1 MNKNT
6 LHHAAPFHPIED
18 VIREIRRGRM
28 VIIVDDKAREN
39 EGDLLI
45 AAEKATDRSI
55 NFMARFG
62 RGLICVAMTRERLAG
77 LNIAR
82 MTSNHAPDNLH
93 TAFMASVDARQGVAT
108 GISAHDRARTIRVL
122 LDKKSQPGDLV
133 SPGHVFP
140 LAAREGGVLR
150 RAGHTE
156 AALDLARLAG
166 LKPAGII
173 CEIMRDDGRMARL
186 PDLLKFSRRHHLCI
200 TSVADLIAY
209 RRRSEKLVTC
219 VRKALLPTEFGLF
232 SLRLYQ
238 SLPDG
243 DLHLALV
250 MGNPAN
256 DKSALVRVHSE
267 CLTGD
272 VFGSLRC
279 DCGAQLHAAM
289 QKVAAAKSGV
299 ILYMRQEGRGIGLA
313 NKIHAYALQEQG
325 LDTVTANKK
334 LGFPADLR
342 DYGAGAQILSDLGLK
357 KNQANDEQPAQSHRP
372 GRLRHADRGAHPHY
386 FTDQSVQPE
395 IPGHKKEKTRAL
407 AVRSGGRLW
416 TGTRNLILLTLTSC

>member
-1 MNKNT
+1 MKKNT
-6 LHHAAPFHPIED
+6 LHHITPFHPIED
-18 VIREIRRGRM
+18 VIREIRRGRI

-39 EGDLLI
+39 EGDLVI
-45 AAEKATDRSI
+45 AAEKATGRTI

-62 RGLICVAMTRERLAG
+62 RGLICVAMTQERLAQ
-77 LNIAR
+77 LNIAK
-82 MTSNHAPDNLH
+82 MSSTHAPDTFR
-93 TAFMASVDARQGVAT
+93 TAFMASVDARRGVTT

-122 LDKKSQPGDLV
+122 LDEKSRSGDLV
-133 SPGHVFP
+133 SPGHIFP

-156 AALDLARLAG
+156 AAIDLARLAG
-166 LKPAGII
+166 LKPAGVI
-173 CEIMRDDGRMARL
+173 CEIIRDDGRMARL
-186 PDLLKFSRRHHLCI
+186 PDLLRFSAQHNLII

-219 VRKALLPTEFGLF
+219 VRQALLPTKFGMF
-232 SLRLYQ
+232 NLRLYQ
-238 SLPDG
+238 SMPDG

-250 MGNPAN
+250 MGNPAR

-289 QKVAAAKSGV
+289 KMVATAKSGV
-299 ILYMRQEGRGIGLA
+299 VLYMRQEGRGIGLA

-325 LDTVTANKK
+325 LDTVAANKK

-342 DYGAGAQILSDLGLK
+342 DYGMGAQILSDLGLK
-357 KNQANDEQPAQSHRP
+357 KIRLMTNNPRKVIGLEGYGMQIVERIPVILPANLYNRKYLATKKKK
-372 GRLRHADRGAHPHY
+372 L
-386 FTDQSVQPE
+386 
-395 IPGHKKEKTRAL
+395 GHWL
-407 AVRSGGRLW
+407 
-416 TGTRNLILLTLTSC
+416 

>member
-1 MNKNT
+1 MKKST
-6 LHHAAPFHPIED
+6 LHHITPFHPIED
-18 VIREIRRGRM
+18 VIREIRRGRI

-39 EGDLLI
+39 EGDLVI
-45 AAEKATDRSI
+45 AAEKATGRTI

-62 RGLICVAMTRERLAG
+62 RGLICVAMTQERLAQ
-77 LNIAR
+77 LNIAK
-82 MTSNHAPDNLH
+82 MSSTHAPDTFR
-93 TAFMASVDARQGVAT
+93 TAFMASVDAHRGVTT
-108 GISAHDRARTIRVL
+108 GISAHDRARTIHVL
-122 LDKKSQPGDLV
+122 LDEKSRSGDLV
-133 SPGHVFP
+133 SPGHIFP

-156 AALDLARLAG
+156 AAIDLARLAG
-166 LKPAGII
+166 LKPAGVI
-173 CEIMRDDGRMARL
+173 CEIIRDDGRMARL
-186 PDLLKFSRRHHLCI
+186 PDLLRFSAQHNLII

-219 VRKALLPTEFGLF
+219 VRQALLPTKFGMF
-232 SLRLYQ
+232 NLRLYQ
-238 SLPDG
+238 SMPDG

-250 MGNPAN
+250 MGNPAR

-279 DCGAQLHAAM
+279 DCGAQLHVAM
-289 QKVAAAKSGV
+289 KMVATAKSGV
-299 ILYMRQEGRGIGLA
+299 VLYMRQEGRGIGLA

-342 DYGAGAQILSDLGLK
+342 DYGMGAQILSDLGLK
-357 KNQANDEQPAQSHRP
+357 KIRLMTNNPRKVIGLEGYGMQIVERIPVILPANIYNRKYLATKKKK
-372 GRLRHADRGAHPHY
+372 L
-386 FTDQSVQPE
+386 
-395 IPGHKKEKTRAL
+395 GHWL
-407 AVRSGGRLW
+407 
-416 TGTRNLILLTLTSC
+416 

>member
-1 MNKNT
+1 MKKHNIT
-6 LHHAAPFHPIED
+6 PFHPIED
-18 VIREIRRGRM
+18 VIREIHRGRM

-39 EGDLLI
+39 EGDLVI
-45 AAEKATDRSI
+45 AAEKATDRAI

-62 RGLICVAMTRERLAG
+62 RGLICVAMTQDRLAR
-77 LNIAR
+77 LNITK
-82 MTSNHAPDNLH
+82 MSSTHAPDTFR
-93 TAFMASVDARQGVAT
+93 TAFMASVDARRGIAT
-108 GISAHDRARTIRVL
+108 GISAHDRARTVHVL
-122 LDKKSQPGDLV
+122 LDEKSRSGDLV

-156 AALDLARLAG
+156 AAIDLARLAG
-166 LKPAGII
+166 LKPSGII

-186 PDLLKFSRRHHLCI
+186 PDLLEFSKHHHLSI

-219 VRKALLPTEFGLF
+219 VRQALLPTKFGLF
-232 SLRLYQ
+232 KLRLYQ
-238 SLPDG
+238 SLPDD
-243 DLHLALV
+243 DLHIALV
-250 MGNPAN
+250 MGDPAR
-256 DKSALVRVHSE
+256 DKSTLVRVHSE

-289 QKVAAAKSGV
+289 QKVAEAKSGV
-299 ILYMRQEGRGIGLA
+299 VLYMRQEGRGIGLA

-342 DYGAGAQILSDLGLK
+342 DYGMGAQILSDIGLK
-357 KNQANDEQPAQSHRP
+357 KIRLMTNNPRKVIGLEGYGIQIVEIIPVILPANPYNRKYLDTKKKK
-372 GRLRHADRGAHPHY
+372 L
-386 FTDQSVQPE
+386 
-395 IPGHKKEKTRAL
+395 GHWL
-407 AVRSGGRLW
+407 
-416 TGTRNLILLTLTSC
+416 

>member
-1 MNKNT
+1 MKKSHIT
-6 LHHAAPFHPIED
+6 PFHPIED

-28 VIIVDDKAREN
+28 VVIVDDKAREN
-39 EGDLLI
+39 EGDLVI
-45 AAEKATDRSI
+45 AAEKATDRTI

-62 RGLICVAMTRERLAG
+62 RGLICVAMTQDRLTR
-77 LNIAR
+77 LNITK
-82 MTSNHAPDNLH
+82 MSSTHAPDTLR
-93 TAFMASVDARQGVAT
+93 TAFMASVDARQGIAT

-122 LDKKSQPGDLV
+122 LDEKSRSGDLV

-156 AALDLARLAG
+156 AAIDLARLAG
-166 LKPAGII
+166 LKPSGII

-186 PDLLKFSRRHHLCI
+186 PDLLQFSKHHHLSI

-209 RRRSEKLVTC
+209 RRRSEKLVIC
-219 VRKALLPTEFGLF
+219 VRQALLPTAFGLF
-232 SLRLYQ
+232 NLRLYQ

-243 DLHLALV
+243 DLHIALV
-250 MGNPAN
+250 MGDPAR

-279 DCGAQLHAAM
+279 DCGAQLRAAM
-289 QKVAAAKSGV
+289 QKVAETKSGV
-299 ILYMRQEGRGIGLA
+299 VLYMRQEGRGIGLA

-325 LDTVTANKK
+325 MDTVAANKK

-357 KNQANDEQPAQSHRP
+357 KI
-372 GRLRHADRGAHPHY
+372 RLMTNNPRKVIGLEGYGIQIVER
-386 FTDQSVQPE
+386 
-395 IPGHKKEKTRAL
+395 IPVILPSNPYNRKYLDTKKKKLGHWL
-407 AVRSGGRLW
+407 
-416 TGTRNLILLTLTSC
+416 

>member
-1 MNKNT
+1 MKKQKT
-6 LHHAAPFHPIED
+6 SPFHPIED
-18 VIREIRRGRM
+18 IIREIRRGRM
-28 VIIVDDKAREN
+28 VVIVDDKAREN
-39 EGDLLI
+39 EGDLVV
-45 AAEKATDRSI
+45 AAEKTTDRTI

-62 RGLICVAMTRERLAG
+62 RGLICVAMTQERLAR
-77 LNIAR
+77 LNIAK
-82 MTSNHAPDNLH
+82 MSSTHAPDTFR
-93 TAFMASVDARQGVAT
+93 TAFMASVDARQGVTT

-122 LDKKSQPGDLV
+122 LDDKSRPDDLV
-133 SPGHVFP
+133 SPGHIFP

-156 AALDLARLAG
+156 AAIDLVRLAG

-173 CEIMRDDGRMARL
+173 CEIIRDDGRMARL
-186 PDLLKFSRRHHLCI
+186 PDLLRFSARHRLSI

-209 RRRSEKLVTC
+209 RRRSEKLVAC
-219 VRKALLPTEFGLF
+219 VRQALLPTEFGLF
-232 SLRLYQ
+232 NLRLYQ

-250 MGNPAN
+250 MGNPAQ

-279 DCGAQLHAAM
+279 DCGAQLRTAM
-289 QKVAAAKSGV
+289 KKVAEAKSGV
-299 ILYMRQEGRGIGLA
+299 VLYMRQEGRGIGLA

-325 LDTVTANKK
+325 LDTVAANKK

-342 DYGAGAQILSDLGLK
+342 DYGTGAQILSDLGLK
-357 KNQANDEQPAQSHRP
+357 KIRLMTNNPRKVIGLEGYGIQIVERIPVILPANQYNRKYLATKKKK
-372 GRLRHADRGAHPHY
+372 L
-386 FTDQSVQPE
+386 
-395 IPGHKKEKTRAL
+395 GHWL
-407 AVRSGGRLW
+407 
-416 TGTRNLILLTLTSC
+416 